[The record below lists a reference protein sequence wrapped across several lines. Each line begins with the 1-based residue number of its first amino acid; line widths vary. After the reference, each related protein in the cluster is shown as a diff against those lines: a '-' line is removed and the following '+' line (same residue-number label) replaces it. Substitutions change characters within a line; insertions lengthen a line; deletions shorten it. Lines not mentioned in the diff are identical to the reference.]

1 MQSRIKKAKDQ
12 PLTLVKGNEAVAMGA
27 IDAGCRFYFGYPIT
41 PQNEIIEY
49 MAANMVKS
57 GGSFVQSESELA
69 AINMVIGAGAAGGRV
84 MTSSSGLG
92 ISLMQEGISYMAG
105 MRVPGLIVNVV
116 RGGPGLGNISA
127 AQSDYFQAT
136 RGGGH
141 GDYRTPVFAPA
152 SVQETYLIPFM
163 AFEWAEKYRTPV
175 IVLSDAILG
184 QMAEPM
190 RRLRPKDRVENPY
203 KKWAL
208 TGCKNRPP
216 NVIKSL
222 YLGKGELENRN
233 RILFDTYREMAKEAL
248 YEEVETKD
256 AEIIFVAYGAV
267 SRICRNALRILR
279 DEHGIKIGLI
289 RPITLYPYPSEIIAK
304 YAKKKKVKKILVS
317 EMSTGQMWDD
327 VRLANKGRIPL
338 EFYGR
343 TGGEVP
349 QVNDLIQWVLTG
361 EVKNGFYQ
369 TD

>member
-1 MQSRIKKAKDQ
+1 MQNRIKKTKNQ
-12 PLTLVKGNEAVAMGA
+12 PLNLVKGNEAIAMGA

-41 PQNEIIEY
+41 PQNEIIEF
-49 MAANMVKS
+49 MAANMAKA
-57 GGSFVQSESELA
+57 GGRFIQSESELA
-69 AINMVIGAGAAGGRV
+69 AINMVMGAGAAGGRV

-92 ISLMQEGISYMAG
+92 LSLMQEGISYMAG
-105 MRVPGLIVNVV
+105 MRIPGLIVNVV

-152 SVQETYLIPFM
+152 SVQETYLIPFT

-190 RRLRPKDRVENPY
+190 ARLKSKDRVENPP
-203 KKWAL
+203 KAWAL
-208 TGCKNRPP
+208 TGCKKRSP
-216 NVIKSL
+216 NVLKSL
-222 YLGKGELENRN
+222 YLGKGELEKRN
-233 RILFDTYREMAKEAL
+233 QILFDTYKEMAENVL
-248 YEEVETKD
+248 YEEVEIKD
-256 AEIIFVAYGAV
+256 AEIIMVAYGAV

-279 DEHGIKIGLI
+279 DEHGIKVGLM
-289 RPITLYPYPSEIIAK
+289 RPITLYPYPSEVIAG

-327 VRLANKGRIPL
+327 VRLANKGRLPL

-349 QVNDLIQWVLTG
+349 LVKDVVDWVLTG